1 MKITLLQTNP
11 QWRDGGHN
19 IDEAARLLDGAGST
33 DVVLLPEMWA
43 TGFDTQP
50 CDDTLRA
57 SRRALEWML
66 LTARERGVA
75 IGGTLAVTDDA
86 DHTWRNR
93 FYFVTPEGIA
103 AHYDKCHLF
112 TPAREDLLY
121 RAGDGSKVVAW
132 RGVRFKLQ
140 TCFDLRFP
148 ESGRNAAADAYDVL
162 VYAASWPA
170 SRRTAWDV
178 LLRARAVENQAY
190 CAGVNRTGCDP
201 VCTYNGG
208 SALVGPD
215 GTLMGRLEG
224 DACARTFTIDTAET
238 ARLRAKFCTL
248 G

>member
-11 QWRDGGHN
+11 QWRDAGHN
-19 IDEAARLLDGAGST
+19 IGEAARLLNGAGST

-43 TGFDTQP
+43 TGFDNQP

-148 ESGRNAAADAYDVL
+148 ESGRNKGADAYDVL

-215 GTLMGRLEG
+215 GTVKGRLEG
-224 DACARTFTIDTAET
+224 DAGARTFTIDTAET

>member
-1 MKITLLQTNP
+1 MQITLLQTNP
-11 QWRDGGHN
+11 LWRDADHN
-19 IDEAARLLDGAGST
+19 IDEATRLLNGVDAT
-33 DVVLLPEMWA
+33 DVVVLPEMWA
-43 TGFDTQP
+43 TGFDTEP
-50 CDDTLRA
+50 CAATLRA
-57 SRRALEWML
+57 SQRALQWML

-75 IGGTLAVTDDA
+75 IGGTLAVVDDA

-93 FYFVTPEGIA
+93 FYFITPDGIA

-112 TPAREDLLY
+112 TPAREDLRY
-121 RAGDGSKVVAW
+121 QAGCGSKVVAW
-132 RGVRFKLQ
+132 RGVRFKMQ

-148 ESGRNAAADAYDVL
+148 ESGRNAAADAYDVV

-208 SALVGPD
+208 SALAGPD
-215 GTLMGRLEG
+215 GTVMGRLD
-224 DACARTFTIDTAET
+224 DATGALTFTIDTALTEKM
-238 ARLRAKFCTL
+238 RSKFCTL